1 MNINIPIGTKQ
12 AYALVDILHH
22 ARTVVALDG
31 TDRLSLDELRNAV
44 AAYDSVVKE
53 TYEA

>member
-1 MNINIPIGTKQ
+1 VNINIPISTKQ

-22 ARTVVALDG
+22 ARTVVLLDG
-31 TDRLSLDELRNAV
+31 TDRLSLDQLRKAV
-44 AAYDSVVKE
+44 AAYDLVVKE